1 MYFKNLIT
9 NSTTNKKIKWY
20 KRLKN
25 ENSNQI
31 MIPLNSLKEC
41 IWCKFCWPFQS
52 QDLNNILRT
61 ICHQLLRQER
71 SWGGGGSWESHPLPL
86 YKLLLFLTEAKQGW
100 QSSLKSETLGL
111 KRCRKL
117 NSKSLNYITF
127 QYKKYLTL
135 LNIYNPFIS
144 RYFDEKLTIE
154 FAFMKISEVNNDAY
168 V

>member
-1 MYFKNLIT
+1 
-9 NSTTNKKIKWY
+9 
-20 KRLKN
+20 
-25 ENSNQI
+25 

-41 IWCKFCWPFQS
+41 IWCKFCWPFHS
-52 QDLNNILRT
+52 QGLNNIHRT

-71 SWGGGGSWESHPLPL
+71 SWGGGGVPEN
-86 YKLLLFLTEAKQGW
+86 LTPFPFISFFFWLKQNKAW
-100 QSSLKSETLGL
+100 QSSLKSEILGL